1 MPNVNFLL
9 NYVETMRGRDSN
21 DKYLKEHL
29 EERRFYS
36 SIKDDD
42 YLKYVNKGSNEKLDY
57 VEYSG
62 NKEKSHGVFNEKG
75 LMTSEMIKEMRTMLR
90 NTDSPIWHGVISF
103 TEEFGDTYCNTFEK
117 AFELMKNELPKFFK
131 NAGLIPENIVWY
143 AGLHEN
149 TDNKHIHLSFF
160 EKEPFPSKCGLDTL
174 FDNSGDARLYVFSP
188 LHYLD
193 RNYGYLVFA
202 DSTFPIAN
210 PLYIIWL
217 NSIGNSVE
225 NMRKHTMLINAMV
238 KLDDANIRDPLT
250 GVYNRFGMER
260 YFAIVKEKCIDKQLY
275 LFLSFADI
283 DGLKT
288 INDVYGHEE
297 GDRIIRDTGHI
308 LQDEVEDAYVVRYGG
323 DEFIVM
329 GTAFSEEEAESY
341 WMRVQRSVDEYN
353 AEHEGMA
360 VMSISSGY
368 KLFRLDPYSGLE
380 ECIGEVDK
388 KMYEEKNRKK
398 ARKKEAK

>member
-1 MPNVNFLL
+1 MSENVPNVNFLL

-117 AFELMKNELPKFFK
+117 AFELMKNELPKFFE

-160 EKEPFPSKCGLDTL
+160 EKEPLRNKQGHKEVCFSDGIIPIKAINWFKIKAEIRLLQITKEIQLARKTLTDEMKKDMKLGDYMKHINSLYFSLPYEHRMSYDSENIKPYKEQIDMVVNAIIMSNEDLQRKFNDFQSFIVKRDYEIKEAYKRINVDYKDKLL
-174 FDNSGDARLYVFSP
+174 FDKCMDDIYRRLGNIVLRTIRDIRWEQRKVEYETTKR
-188 LHYLD
+188 LALK
-193 RNYGYLVFA
+193 RIEKNKRKIMLNRCLKLNELVNRE
-202 DSTFPIAN
+202 I
-210 PLYIIWL
+210 
-217 NSIGNSVE
+217 
-225 NMRKHTMLINAMV
+225 INAFQEYRE
-238 KLDDANIRDPLT
+238 KLQDANFKR
-250 GVYNRFGMER
+250 
-260 YFAIVKEKCIDKQLY
+260 
-275 LFLSFADI
+275 
-283 DGLKT
+283 LK
-288 INDVYGHEE
+288 EE
-297 GDRIIRDTGHI
+297 G
-308 LQDEVEDAYVVRYGG
+308 L
-323 DEFIVM
+323 
-329 GTAFSEEEAESY
+329 
-341 WMRVQRSVDEYN
+341 
-353 AEHEGMA
+353 
-360 VMSISSGY
+360 
-368 KLFRLDPYSGLE
+368 LD
-380 ECIGEVDK
+380 
-388 KMYEEKNRKK
+388 
-398 ARKKEAK
+398 

>member
-1 MPNVNFLL
+1 MSENVPNVNFLL

-117 AFELMKNELPKFFK
+117 AFELMKNELPKFFE

-160 EKEPFPSKCGLDTL
+160 EKEPLRNKQGHKEVCFSDGFIPIKAINKFKISAEIQLLKITKDIKLARKTLTDEMKKDMKLGDYMKHINSLYFSLPHEHRMSYDSENIKPYKEQIDMVVNAIIMSNEDLQRKFNDFQSFIVKRDYEIKEAYKRINVDYKDKLL
-174 FDNSGDARLYVFSP
+174 FD
-188 LHYLD
+188 
-193 RNYGYLVFA
+193 
-202 DSTFPIAN
+202 
-210 PLYIIWL
+210 
-217 NSIGNSVE
+217 
-225 NMRKHTMLINAMV
+225 
-238 KLDDANIRDPLT
+238 
-250 GVYNRFGMER
+250 
-260 YFAIVKEKCIDKQLY
+260 KCID
-275 LFLSFADI
+275 DI
-283 DGLKT
+283 YRRLGNIVLRTIRDIRWEQRKVEYETTKRLALKRIEKNKRKIMLNRCLKLNELVNREI
-288 INDVYGHEE
+288 INAFQEYREKLQDANFKRLKEE
-297 GDRIIRDTGHI
+297 G
-308 LQDEVEDAYVVRYGG
+308 L
-323 DEFIVM
+323 
-329 GTAFSEEEAESY
+329 
-341 WMRVQRSVDEYN
+341 
-353 AEHEGMA
+353 
-360 VMSISSGY
+360 
-368 KLFRLDPYSGLE
+368 LD
-380 ECIGEVDK
+380 
-388 KMYEEKNRKK
+388 
-398 ARKKEAK
+398 

>member
-1 MPNVNFLL
+1 MSENVPNVNFLL
-9 NYVETMRGRDSN
+9 NYVETMRGRDSK
-21 DKYLKEHL
+21 DEYLKEHL

-160 EKEPFPSKCGLDTL
+160 EKEPLRYMHDNNNKNFSDGFIPIKAINKFKISAEIRLLQITKEIKLARKTLTDEMKKDMKLGDYMKHINSLYFSLPHEHRMSYDSENIKPYKEQIDMVVNAIIMSNEDLQRKFNDFQSFIVKRDYEIKEAYKRINVDYKDKLL
-174 FDNSGDARLYVFSP
+174 FDKCMDDIYRRLGNIVLRTIRDIRWEQRKVEYETTKR
-188 LHYLD
+188 LALK
-193 RNYGYLVFA
+193 RIEKNKRKIMLNRCLKLNELVNRE
-202 DSTFPIAN
+202 I
-210 PLYIIWL
+210 
-217 NSIGNSVE
+217 
-225 NMRKHTMLINAMV
+225 INAFQEYRE
-238 KLDDANIRDPLT
+238 KLQDANFKR
-250 GVYNRFGMER
+250 
-260 YFAIVKEKCIDKQLY
+260 
-275 LFLSFADI
+275 
-283 DGLKT
+283 LK
-288 INDVYGHEE
+288 EE
-297 GDRIIRDTGHI
+297 G
-308 LQDEVEDAYVVRYGG
+308 L
-323 DEFIVM
+323 
-329 GTAFSEEEAESY
+329 
-341 WMRVQRSVDEYN
+341 
-353 AEHEGMA
+353 
-360 VMSISSGY
+360 
-368 KLFRLDPYSGLE
+368 LD
-380 ECIGEVDK
+380 
-388 KMYEEKNRKK
+388 
-398 ARKKEAK
+398 

>member
-1 MPNVNFLL
+1 MSENVPNVNFLL

-42 YLKYVNKGSNEKLDY
+42 YLKYVNKGSNENLDY

-103 TEEFGDTYCNTFEK
+103 TQEFGETYCNTFEK

-160 EKEPFPSKCGLDTL
+160 EKEPLRNKQGHKEVCFSDGIIPIKAINRFKIRAEIRLLQITKEIQLARKTLTDEMKKDMKLGDYMKHINSLYFSLPHEHRMSYDSENIKPYKEQIDMVVNAIIMSNEDLQRKFNDFQSFIVKRDYEIKEAYKRINVDYKDKLL
-174 FDNSGDARLYVFSP
+174 FD
-188 LHYLD
+188 
-193 RNYGYLVFA
+193 
-202 DSTFPIAN
+202 
-210 PLYIIWL
+210 
-217 NSIGNSVE
+217 
-225 NMRKHTMLINAMV
+225 
-238 KLDDANIRDPLT
+238 
-250 GVYNRFGMER
+250 
-260 YFAIVKEKCIDKQLY
+260 KCID
-275 LFLSFADI
+275 DI
-283 DGLKT
+283 YRRLGNIVLRTIRDIRWEQRKVEYETTKRLALKRIEKNKRKIMLNRCLKLNELVNREI
-288 INDVYGHEE
+288 INAFQEYREKLQDANFKRLKEE
-297 GDRIIRDTGHI
+297 G
-308 LQDEVEDAYVVRYGG
+308 L
-323 DEFIVM
+323 
-329 GTAFSEEEAESY
+329 
-341 WMRVQRSVDEYN
+341 
-353 AEHEGMA
+353 
-360 VMSISSGY
+360 
-368 KLFRLDPYSGLE
+368 LD
-380 ECIGEVDK
+380 
-388 KMYEEKNRKK
+388 
-398 ARKKEAK
+398 

>member
-1 MPNVNFLL
+1 MSENVPNVNFLL

-90 NTDSPIWHGVISF
+90 KTDSPIWHGVISF

-160 EKEPFPSKCGLDTL
+160 EKEPLRYMHDNNNKNFSDGFIPIKAINKFKISAEIRLLQITKEIKLARKTLTDEMKKDMKLGDYMKHINSLYFSLPHEHRMSYDSENIKPYKEQIDMVVNAIIMSNEDLQRKFNDFQSFIVKRDYEIKEAYKRINVDYKDKLL
-174 FDNSGDARLYVFSP
+174 FDKCMDDIYRRLGNIVLRTIRDIRWEQRKVEYETTKR
-188 LHYLD
+188 LALK
-193 RNYGYLVFA
+193 RIEKNKRKIMLNRCLKLNELVNRE
-202 DSTFPIAN
+202 I
-210 PLYIIWL
+210 
-217 NSIGNSVE
+217 
-225 NMRKHTMLINAMV
+225 INAFQEYRE
-238 KLDDANIRDPLT
+238 KLQDANFKR
-250 GVYNRFGMER
+250 
-260 YFAIVKEKCIDKQLY
+260 
-275 LFLSFADI
+275 
-283 DGLKT
+283 LK
-288 INDVYGHEE
+288 EE
-297 GDRIIRDTGHI
+297 G
-308 LQDEVEDAYVVRYGG
+308 L
-323 DEFIVM
+323 
-329 GTAFSEEEAESY
+329 
-341 WMRVQRSVDEYN
+341 
-353 AEHEGMA
+353 
-360 VMSISSGY
+360 
-368 KLFRLDPYSGLE
+368 LD
-380 ECIGEVDK
+380 
-388 KMYEEKNRKK
+388 
-398 ARKKEAK
+398 

>member
-1 MPNVNFLL
+1 MSENVPNVNFLL

-75 LMTSEMIKEMRTMLR
+75 LMTSEMNKEMRTMLR

-160 EKEPFPSKCGLDTL
+160 EKEPLRNKQGHKEVCFSDGIIPIKAINKFKISAEIRLLQITKEIQLARKTLTDEMKKDMKLGDYMKHINSLYFSLPHEHRMSYDSENIKPYKEQIDMVVNAIIMSNEDLQRKFNDFQSFIVKRDYEIKEAYKRINVDYKDKLL
-174 FDNSGDARLYVFSP
+174 FD
-188 LHYLD
+188 
-193 RNYGYLVFA
+193 
-202 DSTFPIAN
+202 
-210 PLYIIWL
+210 
-217 NSIGNSVE
+217 
-225 NMRKHTMLINAMV
+225 
-238 KLDDANIRDPLT
+238 
-250 GVYNRFGMER
+250 
-260 YFAIVKEKCIDKQLY
+260 KCID
-275 LFLSFADI
+275 DI
-283 DGLKT
+283 YRRLGNIVLRTIRDIRWEQRKVEYETTKRLALKRIEKNKRKIMLNRCLKLNELVNREI
-288 INDVYGHEE
+288 INAFQEYREKLQDANFKRLKEE
-297 GDRIIRDTGHI
+297 G
-308 LQDEVEDAYVVRYGG
+308 L
-323 DEFIVM
+323 
-329 GTAFSEEEAESY
+329 
-341 WMRVQRSVDEYN
+341 
-353 AEHEGMA
+353 
-360 VMSISSGY
+360 
-368 KLFRLDPYSGLE
+368 LD
-380 ECIGEVDK
+380 
-388 KMYEEKNRKK
+388 
-398 ARKKEAK
+398 

>member
-1 MPNVNFLL
+1 MSENVPNVNFLL

-160 EKEPFPSKCGLDTL
+160 EKEPLRYMHDNNNKNFSDGFIPIKAINKFKISAEIRLLQITKEIQLARKTLTDEMKKDMKLGDYMKHINSLYFSLPHEHRMSYDSENIKPYKEQIDMVVNAIIMSNEDLQRKFNDFQSFIVKRDYEIKEAYKRINVDYKDKLL
-174 FDNSGDARLYVFSP
+174 FDKCMDDIYRRL
-188 LHYLD
+188 
-193 RNYGYLVFA
+193 
-202 DSTFPIAN
+202 
-210 PLYIIWL
+210 
-217 NSIGNSVE
+217 GNIVL
-225 NMRKHTMLINAMV
+225 RT
-238 KLDDANIRDPLT
+238 IRDIRWEQRKVEYET
-250 GVYNRFGMER
+250 KNRLALKRIEKNKR
-260 YFAIVKEKCIDKQLY
+260 KILLNRCITLNELVNREIVNAFQEYREKLQNANYKRLQ
-275 LFLSFADI
+275 
-283 DGLKT
+283 
-288 INDVYGHEE
+288 EE
-297 GDRIIRDTGHI
+297 GI
-308 LQDEVEDAYVVRYGG
+308 LD
-323 DEFIVM
+323 
-329 GTAFSEEEAESY
+329 
-341 WMRVQRSVDEYN
+341 
-353 AEHEGMA
+353 
-360 VMSISSGY
+360 
-368 KLFRLDPYSGLE
+368 
-380 ECIGEVDK
+380 
-388 KMYEEKNRKK
+388 
-398 ARKKEAK
+398 

>member
-1 MPNVNFLL
+1 MSENVPNVNFLL

-160 EKEPFPSKCGLDTL
+160 EKEPLRNKQGHKEVCFSDGIIPIKAINKFKISAEIRLLQITKEIQLARKTLTDEMKKDMKLGDYMKHINSLYFSLPHEHRMSYDSENIKPYKEQIDMVVNAIIMSNEDLQRKFNDFRSFIVKRDYEIKEAYKRINVDYKDKLL
-174 FDNSGDARLYVFSP
+174 FD
-188 LHYLD
+188 
-193 RNYGYLVFA
+193 
-202 DSTFPIAN
+202 
-210 PLYIIWL
+210 
-217 NSIGNSVE
+217 
-225 NMRKHTMLINAMV
+225 
-238 KLDDANIRDPLT
+238 
-250 GVYNRFGMER
+250 
-260 YFAIVKEKCIDKQLY
+260 KCID
-275 LFLSFADI
+275 DI
-283 DGLKT
+283 YRRLGNIVLRTIRDIRWEQRKVEYETTKRLALKRIEKNKRKIMLNRCLKLNELVNREI
-288 INDVYGHEE
+288 INAFQEYREKLQDANFKRLKEE
-297 GDRIIRDTGHI
+297 G
-308 LQDEVEDAYVVRYGG
+308 L
-323 DEFIVM
+323 
-329 GTAFSEEEAESY
+329 
-341 WMRVQRSVDEYN
+341 
-353 AEHEGMA
+353 
-360 VMSISSGY
+360 
-368 KLFRLDPYSGLE
+368 LD
-380 ECIGEVDK
+380 
-388 KMYEEKNRKK
+388 
-398 ARKKEAK
+398 

>member
-1 MPNVNFLL
+1 MSENVPNVNFLL

-160 EKEPFPSKCGLDTL
+160 EKEPLRNKQGHKEVCFSDGIIPIKAINRFKIRAEIRLLQITKEIQLARKTLTDEMKKDMKLGDYMKHINSLYFSLPHEHRMSYDSENIKPYKEQIDMVVNAIIMSNEDLQRKFNDFQSFIVKRDYEIKEAYKRINVDYKDKLL
-174 FDNSGDARLYVFSP
+174 FDKCMDDIYRRLGNIVLRTIRDIRWEQRKVEYETTKR
-188 LHYLD
+188 LALK
-193 RNYGYLVFA
+193 RIEKNKRKIMLNRCLKLNELVNRE
-202 DSTFPIAN
+202 I
-210 PLYIIWL
+210 
-217 NSIGNSVE
+217 
-225 NMRKHTMLINAMV
+225 INAFQEYRE
-238 KLDDANIRDPLT
+238 KLQDANFKR
-250 GVYNRFGMER
+250 
-260 YFAIVKEKCIDKQLY
+260 
-275 LFLSFADI
+275 
-283 DGLKT
+283 LK
-288 INDVYGHEE
+288 EE
-297 GDRIIRDTGHI
+297 G
-308 LQDEVEDAYVVRYGG
+308 L
-323 DEFIVM
+323 
-329 GTAFSEEEAESY
+329 
-341 WMRVQRSVDEYN
+341 
-353 AEHEGMA
+353 
-360 VMSISSGY
+360 
-368 KLFRLDPYSGLE
+368 LD
-380 ECIGEVDK
+380 
-388 KMYEEKNRKK
+388 
-398 ARKKEAK
+398 

>member
-1 MPNVNFLL
+1 MSENVPNVNFLL

-103 TEEFGDTYCNTFEK
+103 TQEFGETYCNTFEK
-117 AFELMKNELPKFFK
+117 AFELMKNELPKFFE

-160 EKEPFPSKCGLDTL
+160 EKEPLRNKQGHKEVCFSDGIIPIKAINKFKISAEIRLLQITKEIQLARKTLTDEMKKDMKLGDYMKHINSLYFSLPHEHRMSYDSENIKPYKEQIDMVVNAIIMSNEDLQRKFNDFQSFIVKRDYEIKEAYKRINVDYKDKLL
-174 FDNSGDARLYVFSP
+174 FDKCMDDIYRRLGNIVLRTIRDIRWEQRKVEYETTKR
-188 LHYLD
+188 LALK
-193 RNYGYLVFA
+193 RIEKNKRKIMLNRCLKLNELVNRE
-202 DSTFPIAN
+202 I
-210 PLYIIWL
+210 
-217 NSIGNSVE
+217 
-225 NMRKHTMLINAMV
+225 INAFQEYRE
-238 KLDDANIRDPLT
+238 KLQDANFKR
-250 GVYNRFGMER
+250 
-260 YFAIVKEKCIDKQLY
+260 
-275 LFLSFADI
+275 
-283 DGLKT
+283 LK
-288 INDVYGHEE
+288 EE
-297 GDRIIRDTGHI
+297 G
-308 LQDEVEDAYVVRYGG
+308 L
-323 DEFIVM
+323 
-329 GTAFSEEEAESY
+329 
-341 WMRVQRSVDEYN
+341 
-353 AEHEGMA
+353 
-360 VMSISSGY
+360 
-368 KLFRLDPYSGLE
+368 LD
-380 ECIGEVDK
+380 
-388 KMYEEKNRKK
+388 
-398 ARKKEAK
+398 

>member
-1 MPNVNFLL
+1 MSENVPNVNFLL

-90 NTDSPIWHGVISF
+90 KTDSPIWHGVISF
-103 TEEFGDTYCNTFEK
+103 TEEFGDSYCNTFEK

-160 EKEPFPSKCGLDTL
+160 EKEPLRYMHDNNNKNFSDGFIPIKAINKFKISAEIRLLQITKEIKLARKTLTDEMKKDMKLGDYMKHINSLYFSLPHEHRMSYDSENIKPYKEQIDMVVNAIIMSNEDLQRKFNNFQSFIVKRDYEIKEAYKRINVDYKDKLL
-174 FDNSGDARLYVFSP
+174 FD
-188 LHYLD
+188 
-193 RNYGYLVFA
+193 
-202 DSTFPIAN
+202 
-210 PLYIIWL
+210 
-217 NSIGNSVE
+217 
-225 NMRKHTMLINAMV
+225 
-238 KLDDANIRDPLT
+238 
-250 GVYNRFGMER
+250 
-260 YFAIVKEKCIDKQLY
+260 KCID
-275 LFLSFADI
+275 DI
-283 DGLKT
+283 YRRLGNIVLRTIRDIRWEQRKVEYETTKRLALKRIEKNKRKIMLNRCLKLNELVNREI
-288 INDVYGHEE
+288 INAFQEYREKLQDANFKRLKEE
-297 GDRIIRDTGHI
+297 G
-308 LQDEVEDAYVVRYGG
+308 L
-323 DEFIVM
+323 
-329 GTAFSEEEAESY
+329 
-341 WMRVQRSVDEYN
+341 
-353 AEHEGMA
+353 
-360 VMSISSGY
+360 
-368 KLFRLDPYSGLE
+368 LD
-380 ECIGEVDK
+380 
-388 KMYEEKNRKK
+388 
-398 ARKKEAK
+398 

>member
-1 MPNVNFLL
+1 MSENVPNVNFLL

-160 EKEPFPSKCGLDTL
+160 EKEPLRYMHDNNNKNFSDGFIPIKAINKFKISAEIRLLQITKEIKLARKTLTDEMKKDMKLGDYMKHINSLYFSLPHEHRMSYDSENIKPYKEQIDMVVNAIIMSNEDLQRKFNDFQSFIVKRDYEIKEAYKRINVDYKDKLL
-174 FDNSGDARLYVFSP
+174 FDKCMDDIYRRL
-188 LHYLD
+188 
-193 RNYGYLVFA
+193 
-202 DSTFPIAN
+202 
-210 PLYIIWL
+210 
-217 NSIGNSVE
+217 GNIVL
-225 NMRKHTMLINAMV
+225 RT
-238 KLDDANIRDPLT
+238 IRDIRWEQRKVEYET
-250 GVYNRFGMER
+250 KNRLALKRIEKNKR
-260 YFAIVKEKCIDKQLY
+260 KILLNRCITLNELVNREIVNAFQEYREKLQNANYKRLQ
-275 LFLSFADI
+275 
-283 DGLKT
+283 
-288 INDVYGHEE
+288 EE
-297 GDRIIRDTGHI
+297 GI
-308 LQDEVEDAYVVRYGG
+308 LD
-323 DEFIVM
+323 
-329 GTAFSEEEAESY
+329 
-341 WMRVQRSVDEYN
+341 
-353 AEHEGMA
+353 
-360 VMSISSGY
+360 
-368 KLFRLDPYSGLE
+368 
-380 ECIGEVDK
+380 
-388 KMYEEKNRKK
+388 
-398 ARKKEAK
+398 

>member
-1 MPNVNFLL
+1 MSENVPNVNFLL

-90 NTDSPIWHGVISF
+90 KTDSPIWHGVISF
-103 TEEFGDTYCNTFEK
+103 TEEFGDSYCNTFEK

-160 EKEPFPSKCGLDTL
+160 EKEPLRYMHDNNNKNFSDGFIPIKAINKFKISAEIRLLQITKEIKLARKTLTDEMKKDMKLGDYMKHINSLYFSLPHEHRMSYDSENIKPYKEQIDMVVNAIIMSNEDLQRKFNDFQSFIVKRDYEIKEAYKRINVDYKDKLL
-174 FDNSGDARLYVFSP
+174 FDKCMDDIYRRLGNIVLRTIRDIRWEQRKVEYETTKR
-188 LHYLD
+188 LALK
-193 RNYGYLVFA
+193 RIEKNKRKIMLNRCLKLNELVNRE
-202 DSTFPIAN
+202 I
-210 PLYIIWL
+210 
-217 NSIGNSVE
+217 
-225 NMRKHTMLINAMV
+225 INAFQEYRE
-238 KLDDANIRDPLT
+238 KLQDANFKR
-250 GVYNRFGMER
+250 
-260 YFAIVKEKCIDKQLY
+260 
-275 LFLSFADI
+275 
-283 DGLKT
+283 LK
-288 INDVYGHEE
+288 EE
-297 GDRIIRDTGHI
+297 G
-308 LQDEVEDAYVVRYGG
+308 L
-323 DEFIVM
+323 
-329 GTAFSEEEAESY
+329 
-341 WMRVQRSVDEYN
+341 
-353 AEHEGMA
+353 
-360 VMSISSGY
+360 
-368 KLFRLDPYSGLE
+368 LD
-380 ECIGEVDK
+380 
-388 KMYEEKNRKK
+388 
-398 ARKKEAK
+398 

>member
-1 MPNVNFLL
+1 MSENVPNVNFLL

-90 NTDSPIWHGVISF
+90 KTDSPIWHGVISF

-131 NAGLIPENIVWY
+131 HAGLIPENIVWY

-160 EKEPFPSKCGLDTL
+160 EKEPLRYMHDNNNKNFSDGFIPIKAINKFKISTEIRLLQITKEIKLARKTLTDEMKKDMKLGDYMKHINSLYFSLPHEHRMSYDSENIKPYKEQIDMVVNAIIMSNEDLQRKFNDFQSFIVKRDYEIKEAYKRINVDYKDKLL
-174 FDNSGDARLYVFSP
+174 FDKCMDDIYRRLGNIVLRTIRDIRWEQRKVEYETTKR
-188 LHYLD
+188 LALK
-193 RNYGYLVFA
+193 RIEKNKRKIMLNRCLKLNELVNRE
-202 DSTFPIAN
+202 I
-210 PLYIIWL
+210 
-217 NSIGNSVE
+217 
-225 NMRKHTMLINAMV
+225 INAFQEYRE
-238 KLDDANIRDPLT
+238 KLQDANFKR
-250 GVYNRFGMER
+250 
-260 YFAIVKEKCIDKQLY
+260 
-275 LFLSFADI
+275 
-283 DGLKT
+283 LK
-288 INDVYGHEE
+288 EE
-297 GDRIIRDTGHI
+297 G
-308 LQDEVEDAYVVRYGG
+308 L
-323 DEFIVM
+323 
-329 GTAFSEEEAESY
+329 
-341 WMRVQRSVDEYN
+341 
-353 AEHEGMA
+353 
-360 VMSISSGY
+360 
-368 KLFRLDPYSGLE
+368 LD
-380 ECIGEVDK
+380 
-388 KMYEEKNRKK
+388 
-398 ARKKEAK
+398 

>member
-1 MPNVNFLL
+1 MSENVPNVNFLL

-160 EKEPFPSKCGLDTL
+160 EKEPLRYMHDNNNKNFSDGFIPIKAINKFKISAEIRLLQITKEIKLARKTLTDEMKKDMKLGDYMKHINSLYFSLPHEHRMSYDSENIKPYKEQIDMVVNAIIMSNEDLQRKFNDFQSFIVKRDYEIKEAYKRINVDYKDKLL
-174 FDNSGDARLYVFSP
+174 FDKCMDDIYRRLGNIVLRTIRDIRWEQRKVEYETTKR
-188 LHYLD
+188 LALK
-193 RNYGYLVFA
+193 RIEKNKRKIMLNRCLKLNELVNRE
-202 DSTFPIAN
+202 I
-210 PLYIIWL
+210 
-217 NSIGNSVE
+217 
-225 NMRKHTMLINAMV
+225 INAFQEYRE
-238 KLDDANIRDPLT
+238 KLQDANFKR
-250 GVYNRFGMER
+250 
-260 YFAIVKEKCIDKQLY
+260 
-275 LFLSFADI
+275 
-283 DGLKT
+283 LK
-288 INDVYGHEE
+288 EE
-297 GDRIIRDTGHI
+297 G
-308 LQDEVEDAYVVRYGG
+308 L
-323 DEFIVM
+323 
-329 GTAFSEEEAESY
+329 
-341 WMRVQRSVDEYN
+341 
-353 AEHEGMA
+353 
-360 VMSISSGY
+360 
-368 KLFRLDPYSGLE
+368 LD
-380 ECIGEVDK
+380 
-388 KMYEEKNRKK
+388 
-398 ARKKEAK
+398 